1 MKKFSKLKII
11 QMIVFIVVAIVG
23 IVIVFTDA
31 ELYQMIGF
39 DPHIRI
45 LSIVLW
51 VALGLAFVFMFLDY
65 RLDSQL
71 RRENEELNY
80 AFYTD
85 PDTGIANRNSCDA
98 YINQFDNRLLPEGM
112 AAFTIMVSNLKELN
126 EELGYEQGDKAIS
139 DLAGILQGILPKGDF
154 LGRNGGDRF
163 LIIMRKCSKTD
174 KEAFLRKIDAAIA
187 QRNKKVSEE
196 EKIEHRVGAALQV
209 ERHAMTLHT
218 LVAVS
223 DRKAHG
229 ENLQ

>member
-1 MKKFSKLKII
+1 MKKFNKLKII
-11 QMIVFIVVAIVG
+11 QMILFVIITIIG
-23 IVIVFTDA
+23 LVIVFTDA

-45 LSIVLW
+45 LCIVLW
-51 VALGLAFVFMFLDY
+51 VVLGLSFIFLFLDY

-85 PDTGIANRNSCDA
+85 PDTGIANSNSCDA
-98 YINQFDNRLLPEGM
+98 YINQYQNRLLPEGM
-112 AAFTIMVSNLKELN
+112 AAFTVMVSNLEELN
-126 EELGYEQGDKAIS
+126 DELGYEQGDKIIAE
-139 DLAGILQGILPKGDF
+139 LAGILQGILPKGDF

-174 KEAFLRKIDAAIA
+174 KEAFLQKIDSAIG
-187 QRNKKVSEE
+187 QRNSKASEE
-196 EKIEHRVGAALQV
+196 EKVEYRIGAALQA

-218 LVAVS
+218 LVATS

-229 ENLQ
+229 ES

>member
-1 MKKFSKLKII
+1 MKKFNKLKII
-11 QMIVFIVVAIVG
+11 QMILFVVITIIG
-23 IVIVFTDA
+23 LVIVFTDA

-45 LSIVLW
+45 LCIVLW
-51 VALGLAFVFMFLDY
+51 VVLGLSFIFLFLDY

-98 YINQFDNRLLPEGM
+98 YINQYQNRLLPDGM

-126 EELGYEQGDKAIS
+126 DELGYEQGDKIIAE
-139 DLAGILQGILPKGDF
+139 LAGILQGVLPKRDF

-174 KEAFLRKIDAAIA
+174 KEAFLQKIDSAID
-187 QRNKKVSEE
+187 QRNRKVSKE
-196 EKIEHRVGAALQV
+196 EKLEYRIGAALQV

-229 ENLQ
+229 ES

>member
-1 MKKFSKLKII
+1 MKKFNKLKII
-11 QMIVFIVVAIVG
+11 QMILFVVITIIG
-23 IVIVFTDA
+23 LVIVFTDA

-45 LSIVLW
+45 LCIVLW
-51 VALGLAFVFMFLDY
+51 VVLGLSFIFLFLDY
-65 RLDSQL
+65 RLDSLL

-98 YINQFDNRLLPEGM
+98 YINQYQNRLLPEGM
-112 AAFTIMVSNLKELN
+112 AAFTVMVSNLKELN
-126 EELGYEQGDKAIS
+126 DVLGYEQGDKIIAE
-139 DLAGILQGILPKGDF
+139 LAGILQGVLPKGDF

-174 KEAFLRKIDAAIA
+174 KEAFLQKIDSAID
-187 QRNKKVSEE
+187 QRNRKVSKE
-196 EKIEHRVGAALQV
+196 EKLEYRIGAALQV

-229 ENLQ
+229 ES

>member
-1 MKKFSKLKII
+1 MKKFNKLKII
-11 QMIVFIVVAIVG
+11 QMILFVVITIIG
-23 IVIVFTDA
+23 LVIVFTDA

-45 LSIVLW
+45 LCIVLW
-51 VALGLAFVFMFLDY
+51 VVLGLSFIFLFLDY
-65 RLDSQL
+65 RLDSLL

-98 YINQFDNRLLPEGM
+98 YINQYQNRLLPEGM
-112 AAFTIMVSNLKELN
+112 AAFTVMVSNLKELN
-126 EELGYEQGDKAIS
+126 DVLGYEQGDKIIAE
-139 DLAGILQGILPKGDF
+139 LAGILQGILPKGDF

-174 KEAFLRKIDAAIA
+174 KEAFLQKIDSAID
-187 QRNKKVSEE
+187 QRNRKVSKE
-196 EKIEHRVGAALQV
+196 EKLEYRIGAALQV

-229 ENLQ
+229 ES

>member
-1 MKKFSKLKII
+1 MKKFNKLKII
-11 QMIVFIVVAIVG
+11 QMILFVVITIIG
-23 IVIVFTDA
+23 LVIVFTDA

-45 LSIVLW
+45 LCIVLW
-51 VALGLAFVFMFLDY
+51 VVLGLSFIFLFLDY

-98 YINQFDNRLLPEGM
+98 YINQYQNRLLPEGM
-112 AAFTIMVSNLKELN
+112 AAFTVMVSNLKELN
-126 EELGYEQGDKAIS
+126 DELGYEQGDKIIAE
-139 DLAGILQGILPKGDF
+139 LAGILQGILPKGDF

-174 KEAFLRKIDAAIA
+174 KEAFLQKIDSAIG
-187 QRNKKVSEE
+187 QRNSKASEE
-196 EKIEHRVGAALQV
+196 EKVEYRIGAALQA

-229 ENLQ
+229 ES

>member
-1 MKKFSKLKII
+1 MKKFNKLKII
-11 QMIVFIVVAIVG
+11 QMILFVVVTILALV
-23 IVIVFTDA
+23 VVFTDA

-45 LSIVLW
+45 LAIALW
-51 VALGLAFVFMFLDY
+51 VVLGLSFIFMFLDY

-98 YINQFDNRLLPEGM
+98 YINQYQNRLLPEGM

-126 EELGYEQGDKAIS
+126 EELGYEQGDKIIAE
-139 DLAGILQGILPKGDF
+139 LAGLLQGVLPKGDF

-174 KEAFLRKIDAAIA
+174 KESFMKKIDSAIA
-187 QRNKKVSEE
+187 ERNSKVAEE
-196 EKIEHRVGAALQV
+196 EKLEYRIGAALQV

-229 ENLQ
+229 ES

>member
-1 MKKFSKLKII
+1 MKKFNKLKII
-11 QMIVFIVVAIVG
+11 QMILFVVITIIG
-23 IVIVFTDA
+23 LVIVFTDA
-31 ELYQMIGF
+31 DLFQMIGF
-39 DPHIRI
+39 DSHIRI
-45 LSIVLW
+45 LCIILW
-51 VALGLAFVFMFLDY
+51 VVLGLSFIFLFLDY

-98 YINQFDNRLLPEGM
+98 YINQYQNGALPDGM
-112 AAFTIMVSNLKELN
+112 AAFTVMVSNLKALN
-126 EELGYEQGDKAIS
+126 DELGYEQGDKAIAE
-139 DLAGILQGILPKGDF
+139 LAGILQGILPKGDF

-163 LIIMRKCSKTD
+163 LIILRKCSKTD
-174 KEAFLRKIDAAIA
+174 KDAFMQKIDSAIE
-187 QRNKKVSEE
+187 QRNSKVSKE
-196 EKIEHRVGAALQV
+196 EKIEYRIGAALQV

-229 ENLQ
+229 ES

>member
-1 MKKFSKLKII
+1 MKKFNKLKII
-11 QMIVFIVVAIVG
+11 QMILFVVVMILALV
-23 IVIVFTDA
+23 VIFTDA

-45 LSIVLW
+45 LAIALW
-51 VALGLAFVFMFLDY
+51 VVLGLSFIFMFLDY

-98 YINQFDNRLLPEGM
+98 YINQYQNRLLPDGM
-112 AAFTIMVSNLKELN
+112 AAFTVMVSNLKKLN
-126 EELGYEQGDKAIS
+126 DELGYEQGDKIIAE
-139 DLAGILQGILPKGDF
+139 LAGLLQGVLPKGDF

-174 KEAFLRKIDAAIA
+174 KESFMNKIDSAIA
-187 QRNKKVSEE
+187 ERNKKAAEE
-196 EKIEHRVGAALQV
+196 EKIEYRIGAALQV

-229 ENLQ
+229 ES

>member
-1 MKKFSKLKII
+1 MKKFNKLKII
-11 QMIVFIVVAIVG
+11 QMILFVIITIIG
-23 IVIVFTDA
+23 LVIVFTDA

-45 LSIVLW
+45 LCIILW
-51 VALGLAFVFMFLDY
+51 VVLGLSFIFLFLDY

-85 PDTGIANRNSCDA
+85 PNTGIANRNSCDA
-98 YINQFDNRLLPEGM
+98 YINQYQNRLLPEGM
-112 AAFTIMVSNLKELN
+112 AAFTVMVSNLKELN
-126 EELGYEQGDKAIS
+126 DELGYEQGDKIIAE
-139 DLAGILQGILPKGDF
+139 LAGILQDVLPKGDF

-163 LIIMRKCSKTD
+163 LIILRKCSKTD
-174 KEAFLRKIDAAIA
+174 KEAFMQKIDSAIDR
-187 QRNKKVSEE
+187 RNSKVSKE
-196 EKIEHRVGAALQV
+196 EKLEYRIGAALQV

-229 ENLQ
+229 ES

>member
-11 QMIVFIVVAIVG
+11 QMILFVVITIIG
-23 IVIVFTDA
+23 LVIVFTDA

-45 LSIVLW
+45 LCIVLW
-51 VALGLAFVFMFLDY
+51 VVLGLSFIFLFLDY

-98 YINQFDNRLLPEGM
+98 YINQYQNRLLPEGM
-112 AAFTIMVSNLKELN
+112 AAFTVMVSNLKELN
-126 EELGYEQGDKAIS
+126 DELGYEQGDKIIAE
-139 DLAGILQGILPKGDF
+139 LAGILQGILPKGDF

-163 LIIMRKCSKTD
+163 LIILRKCSKTD
-174 KEAFLRKIDAAIA
+174 KEAFLQKIDSAIG
-187 QRNKKVSEE
+187 QRNSKASEE
-196 EKIEHRVGAALQV
+196 EKVEYRIGAALQA

-229 ENLQ
+229 ES

>member
-1 MKKFSKLKII
+1 MKKFSKLKVI
-11 QMIVFIVVAIVG
+11 QMILFVIITIIG
-23 IVIVFTDA
+23 LVIVFTDA

-45 LSIVLW
+45 LCIVLW
-51 VALGLAFVFMFLDY
+51 VVLGLSFIFLFLDY

-98 YINQFDNRLLPEGM
+98 YINQYQNRLLPDGM

-126 EELGYEQGDKAIS
+126 DELGYEQGDKIIAE
-139 DLAGILQGILPKGDF
+139 LAGILQGVLPKGDF

-174 KEAFLRKIDAAIA
+174 KEAFLQKIDSAID
-187 QRNKKVSEE
+187 QRNRKVSKE
-196 EKIEHRVGAALQV
+196 EKLEYRIGAALQV

-229 ENLQ
+229 ES

>member
-11 QMIVFIVVAIVG
+11 QMILFVVITIIG
-23 IVIVFTDA
+23 LVIVFTDA

-45 LSIVLW
+45 LCIVLW
-51 VALGLAFVFMFLDY
+51 VVLGLSFIFLFLDY

-98 YINQFDNRLLPEGM
+98 YINQYQNRLLPDGM

-126 EELGYEQGDKAIS
+126 DELGYEQGDKIIAE
-139 DLAGILQGILPKGDF
+139 LAGILQGVLPKGDF

-174 KEAFLRKIDAAIA
+174 KEAFLLKIDSAID
-187 QRNKKVSEE
+187 QRNRKVSKE
-196 EKIEHRVGAALQV
+196 EKLEYRIGAALQV

-229 ENLQ
+229 ES

>member
-1 MKKFSKLKII
+1 MKKFNKLKVI
-11 QMIVFIVVAIVG
+11 QMILFVIITIIG
-23 IVIVFTDA
+23 LVIVFTDA

-45 LSIVLW
+45 LCIVLW
-51 VALGLAFVFMFLDY
+51 VVLGLSFIFLFLDY

-80 AFYTD
+80 TFYTD
-85 PDTGIANRNSCDA
+85 PNTGIANRNSCDA
-98 YINQFDNRLLPEGM
+98 YINQYQNRLLPDGM

-126 EELGYEQGDKAIS
+126 DELGYEQGDKIIAE
-139 DLAGILQGILPKGDF
+139 LAGILQGVLPKGDF

-174 KEAFLRKIDAAIA
+174 KEAFLQKIDSAID
-187 QRNKKVSEE
+187 QRNRKVSKE
-196 EKIEHRVGAALQV
+196 EKLEYRIGAALQV

-229 ENLQ
+229 ES

>member
-11 QMIVFIVVAIVG
+11 QMILFVVITIIG
-23 IVIVFTDA
+23 LVIVFTDA

-45 LSIVLW
+45 LCIVLW
-51 VALGLAFVFMFLDY
+51 VVLGLSFIFLFLDY

-98 YINQFDNRLLPEGM
+98 YINQYQNRLLPEGM
-112 AAFTIMVSNLKELN
+112 AAFTVMVSNLEELN
-126 EELGYEQGDKAIS
+126 DELGYEQGDKIIAE
-139 DLAGILQGILPKGDF
+139 LAGILQGILPKGDF

-174 KEAFLRKIDAAIA
+174 KEAFLQKIDSAIG
-187 QRNKKVSEE
+187 QRNSKASEE
-196 EKIEHRVGAALQV
+196 EKVECRIGAALQA

-229 ENLQ
+229 ES

>member
-1 MKKFSKLKII
+1 MILFVVITII
-11 QMIVFIVVAIVG
+11 G
-23 IVIVFTDA
+23 LVIVFTDA

-45 LSIVLW
+45 LCIVLW
-51 VALGLAFVFMFLDY
+51 VVLGLSFIFLFLDY
-65 RLDSQL
+65 RLDSLL

-98 YINQFDNRLLPEGM
+98 YINQYQNRLLPEGM
-112 AAFTIMVSNLKELN
+112 AAFTVMVSNLKELN
-126 EELGYEQGDKAIS
+126 DVLGYEQGDKIIAE
-139 DLAGILQGILPKGDF
+139 LAGILQGILPKGDF

-174 KEAFLRKIDAAIA
+174 KEAFLQKIDSAID
-187 QRNKKVSEE
+187 QRNRKVSKE
-196 EKIEHRVGAALQV
+196 EKLEYRIGAALQV

-229 ENLQ
+229 ES

>member
-1 MKKFSKLKII
+1 MKKFNKLKII
-11 QMIVFIVVAIVG
+11 QMILFVIITIIG
-23 IVIVFTDA
+23 LVIVFTDA

-45 LSIVLW
+45 LCIVLW
-51 VALGLAFVFMFLDY
+51 VVLGLSFIFLFLDY

-98 YINQFDNRLLPEGM
+98 YINQYQNRLLPEGM
-112 AAFTIMVSNLKELN
+112 AAFTVMVSNLKELN
-126 EELGYEQGDKAIS
+126 DELGYEQGDKIIAE
-139 DLAGILQGILPKGDF
+139 LAGILQGILPKGDF

-174 KEAFLRKIDAAIA
+174 KEAFLQKIDSAIG
-187 QRNKKVSEE
+187 QRNSKASEE
-196 EKIEHRVGAALQV
+196 EKVEYRIGAALQA

-218 LVAVS
+218 LVAAS

-229 ENLQ
+229 ES

>member
-1 MKKFSKLKII
+1 MKKFNKLKII
-11 QMIVFIVVAIVG
+11 QMILFVVVTILALV
-23 IVIVFTDA
+23 VVFTDA

-45 LSIVLW
+45 LAIALW
-51 VALGLAFVFMFLDY
+51 VVLGLSFIFMFLDY

-98 YINQFDNRLLPEGM
+98 YINQYQNRLLPEGM

-126 EELGYEQGDKAIS
+126 EELGYEQGDKIIAE
-139 DLAGILQGILPKGDF
+139 LAGLLQGVLPKGDF

-174 KEAFLRKIDAAIA
+174 KETFMNKIDSAIA
-187 QRNKKVSEE
+187 ERNSKVAEE
-196 EKIEHRVGAALQV
+196 EKLEYRIGAALQV

-229 ENLQ
+229 ES

>member
-1 MKKFSKLKII
+1 MKKFNKLKII
-11 QMIVFIVVAIVG
+11 QMVLFVIITIIG
-23 IVIVFTDA
+23 LVIVFTDA

-45 LSIVLW
+45 LCVILW
-51 VALGLAFVFMFLDY
+51 VVLGLSFFFLFLDY

-85 PDTGIANRNSCDA
+85 PNTGIANRNSCDA
-98 YINQFDNRLLPEGM
+98 YINQYQNRLLPEGM

-126 EELGYEQGDKAIS
+126 DELGYEQGDKIIAE
-139 DLAGILQGILPKGDF
+139 LAGILQGVLPKGDF

-174 KEAFLRKIDAAIA
+174 KEAFLQKIDSAID
-187 QRNKKVSEE
+187 QRNRKVSKE
-196 EKIEHRVGAALQV
+196 EKLEYRIGAALQV

-229 ENLQ
+229 ES

>member
-1 MKKFSKLKII
+1 MKKFNKLKII
-11 QMIVFIVVAIVG
+11 QIILFVVVTILALV
-23 IVIVFTDA
+23 VVFTDA

-45 LSIVLW
+45 LAIALW
-51 VALGLAFVFMFLDY
+51 VVLGLSFIFMFLDY

-98 YINQFDNRLLPEGM
+98 YINQYQNRLLPEGM

-126 EELGYEQGDKAIS
+126 EELGYEQGDKIIAE
-139 DLAGILQGILPKGDF
+139 LAGLLQGVLPKGDF

-174 KEAFLRKIDAAIA
+174 KETFMNKIDSAIA
-187 QRNKKVSEE
+187 ERNSKVAEE
-196 EKIEHRVGAALQV
+196 EKLEYRIGAALQV

-229 ENLQ
+229 ES

>member
-1 MKKFSKLKII
+1 MKKFNKLKII
-11 QMIVFIVVAIVG
+11 QMILFVVITIIG
-23 IVIVFTDA
+23 LVIVFTDA

-45 LSIVLW
+45 LCIVLW
-51 VALGLAFVFMFLDY
+51 VVLGLSFIFLFLDY

-98 YINQFDNRLLPEGM
+98 FINQYQNRLLPEGM
-112 AAFTIMVSNLKELN
+112 AAFTVMVSNLKELN
-126 EELGYEQGDKAIS
+126 DELGYEQGDKIIAE
-139 DLAGILQGILPKGDF
+139 LAGILQGILPKGDF

-174 KEAFLRKIDAAIA
+174 KEAFLQKIDSAIG
-187 QRNKKVSEE
+187 QRNSKASEE
-196 EKIEHRVGAALQV
+196 EKVEYRIGAALQA

-229 ENLQ
+229 ES

>member
-1 MKKFSKLKII
+1 MKKFNKLKVI
-11 QMIVFIVVAIVG
+11 QMILFVIITIIG
-23 IVIVFTDA
+23 LVIVFTDA

-45 LSIVLW
+45 LCIVLW
-51 VALGLAFVFMFLDY
+51 VVLGLSFIFLFLDY

-85 PDTGIANRNSCDA
+85 PNTGIANRNSCDA
-98 YINQFDNRLLPEGM
+98 YINQYQNRLLPDGM

-126 EELGYEQGDKAIS
+126 DELGYEQGDKIIAE
-139 DLAGILQGILPKGDF
+139 LAGILQGILPKGDF

-174 KEAFLRKIDAAIA
+174 KEAFLQKIDSAID
-187 QRNKKVSEE
+187 QRNRKVSKE
-196 EKIEHRVGAALQV
+196 EKLEYRIGAALQV

-229 ENLQ
+229 ES

>member
-1 MKKFSKLKII
+1 MKKFNKLKII
-11 QMIVFIVVAIVG
+11 QMILFVVITIIG
-23 IVIVFTDA
+23 LVIVFTDA

-45 LSIVLW
+45 LCIILW
-51 VALGLAFVFMFLDY
+51 VVLGLSFIFLFLDY

-80 AFYTD
+80 AFYAD

-98 YINQFDNRLLPEGM
+98 YINQYQNGALPDGM
-112 AAFTIMVSNLKELN
+112 AAFTVMVSNLKALN
-126 EELGYEQGDKAIS
+126 DELGYEQGDKAIAE
-139 DLAGILQGILPKGDF
+139 LAGILQGILPKGDF

-163 LIIMRKCSKTD
+163 LIILRKCSKTD
-174 KEAFLRKIDAAIA
+174 KDAFMQKIDSAIE
-187 QRNKKVSEE
+187 QRNSKVSKE
-196 EKIEHRVGAALQV
+196 EKIEYRIGAALQV

-229 ENLQ
+229 ES

>member
-1 MKKFSKLKII
+1 MKKFNKLKVI
-11 QMIVFIVVAIVG
+11 QMILFVIITIIG
-23 IVIVFTDA
+23 LVIVFTDA

-45 LSIVLW
+45 LCIVLW
-51 VALGLAFVFMFLDY
+51 VVLGLSFIFLFLDY

-85 PDTGIANRNSCDA
+85 PNTGIANRNSCDA
-98 YINQFDNRLLPEGM
+98 YINQYQNRLLPDGM

-126 EELGYEQGDKAIS
+126 DELGYEQGDKIIAE
-139 DLAGILQGILPKGDF
+139 LAGILQGILPKGDF

-174 KEAFLRKIDAAIA
+174 KEAFMKKIDSAID
-187 QRNKKVSEE
+187 QRNRKVSKE
-196 EKIEHRVGAALQV
+196 EKLEYRIGAALQV

-229 ENLQ
+229 ES

>member
-1 MKKFSKLKII
+1 MKKFNKLKII
-11 QMIVFIVVAIVG
+11 QLIIFIIVAIIG

-45 LSIVLW
+45 LCIVLW
-51 VALGLAFVFMFLDY
+51 IVLGLSFIFMFLDY

-85 PDTGIANRNSCDA
+85 PNTGIANRNSCDA
-98 YINQFDNRLLPEGM
+98 YINQFQNGLLPDGM
-112 AAFTIMVSNLKELN
+112 AAFTIVVSNLKELN
-126 EELGYEQGDKAIS
+126 DELGYEEGDKIIS
-139 DLAGILQGILPKGDF
+139 ELAGMLQGILPKDAF

-163 LIIMRKCSKTD
+163 LIILKKCSKTD
-174 KEAFLRKIDAAIA
+174 KEEFIGKIDGAIA
-187 QRNKKVSEE
+187 QRNRKVSDE
-196 EKIEHRVGAALQV
+196 EKIEHRIGAALQV
-209 ERHAMTLHT
+209 ERHAMTMHT

-229 ENLQ
+229 EN

>member
-11 QMIVFIVVAIVG
+11 QMILFVVITIIG
-23 IVIVFTDA
+23 LVIVFTDA

-45 LSIVLW
+45 LCIVLW
-51 VALGLAFVFMFLDY
+51 VVLGLSFIFLFLDY

-98 YINQFDNRLLPEGM
+98 YINQYQNRLLPEGM
-112 AAFTIMVSNLKELN
+112 AAFTVMVSNLKELN
-126 EELGYEQGDKAIS
+126 DELGYEQGDKIIAE
-139 DLAGILQGILPKGDF
+139 LAGILQGILPKGDF

-174 KEAFLRKIDAAIA
+174 KEAFLQKIDSAIG
-187 QRNKKVSEE
+187 QRNSKASEE
-196 EKIEHRVGAALQV
+196 EKVEYRIGAALQA

-229 ENLQ
+229 ES

>member
-11 QMIVFIVVAIVG
+11 QMILFVVITIIG
-23 IVIVFTDA
+23 LVIVFTDA

-45 LSIVLW
+45 LCIVLW
-51 VALGLAFVFMFLDY
+51 VVLGLSFIFLFLDY

-98 YINQFDNRLLPEGM
+98 YINQYQNRLLPEGM
-112 AAFTIMVSNLKELN
+112 AAFTVMVSNLEELN
-126 EELGYEQGDKAIS
+126 DELGYEQGDKIIAE
-139 DLAGILQGILPKGDF
+139 LAGILQGILPKGDF

-174 KEAFLRKIDAAIA
+174 KEAFLQKIDSAIG
-187 QRNKKVSEE
+187 QRNSKASEE
-196 EKIEHRVGAALQV
+196 EKVEYRIGAALQA

-223 DRKAHG
+223 DHKAHG
-229 ENLQ
+229 ES

>member
-1 MKKFSKLKII
+1 MKKFNKLKII
-11 QMIVFIVVAIVG
+11 QMVLFVIITIIG
-23 IVIVFTDA
+23 LVIVFTDA

-45 LSIVLW
+45 LCVILW
-51 VALGLAFVFMFLDY
+51 VVLGLSFFFLFLDY

-98 YINQFDNRLLPEGM
+98 YINQYQNRLLPEGM

-126 EELGYEQGDKAIS
+126 DELGYEQGDKIIAE
-139 DLAGILQGILPKGDF
+139 LAGILQGILPKGDF

-174 KEAFLRKIDAAIA
+174 KEAFLQKIDSAID
-187 QRNKKVSEE
+187 QRNRKVSKE
-196 EKIEHRVGAALQV
+196 EKLEYRIGAALQV

-229 ENLQ
+229 ES

>member
-1 MKKFSKLKII
+1 MKKFNKLKVI
-11 QMIVFIVVAIVG
+11 QMILFVIITIIG
-23 IVIVFTDA
+23 LVIVFTDA

-45 LSIVLW
+45 LCIVLW
-51 VALGLAFVFMFLDY
+51 VVLGLSFIFLFLDY

-85 PDTGIANRNSCDA
+85 PNTGIANRNSCDA
-98 YINQFDNRLLPEGM
+98 YINQYQNRLLPDGM

-126 EELGYEQGDKAIS
+126 DELGYEQGDKIIAE
-139 DLAGILQGILPKGDF
+139 LAGILQGVLPKGDF

-174 KEAFLRKIDAAIA
+174 KEAFLQKIDSAID
-187 QRNKKVSEE
+187 QRNRKVSKE
-196 EKIEHRVGAALQV
+196 EKLEYRIGAALQV

-229 ENLQ
+229 ES

>member
-1 MKKFSKLKII
+1 MKKFNKLKII
-11 QMIVFIVVAIVG
+11 QMILFVIITIIG
-23 IVIVFTDA
+23 LVIVFTDA
-31 ELYQMIGF
+31 ELYQMIVF

-45 LSIVLW
+45 LCIVLW
-51 VALGLAFVFMFLDY
+51 VVLGLSFIFLFLDY

-98 YINQFDNRLLPEGM
+98 YINQYQNRLLPEGM
-112 AAFTIMVSNLKELN
+112 AAFTVMVSNLEELN
-126 EELGYEQGDKAIS
+126 DELGYEQGDKIIAE
-139 DLAGILQGILPKGDF
+139 LAGILQGILPKGDF

-174 KEAFLRKIDAAIA
+174 KEAFLQKIDSAIG
-187 QRNKKVSEE
+187 QRNSKASEE
-196 EKIEHRVGAALQV
+196 EKVEYRIGAALQA

-218 LVAVS
+218 LVATS

-229 ENLQ
+229 ES

>member
-1 MKKFSKLKII
+1 MKKFNKLKII
-11 QMIVFIVVAIVG
+11 QMILFVIITIIG
-23 IVIVFTDA
+23 LVIVFTDA

-45 LSIVLW
+45 LCIILW
-51 VALGLAFVFMFLDY
+51 VVLGLSFIFLFLDY

-85 PDTGIANRNSCDA
+85 PNTGIANRNSCDA
-98 YINQFDNRLLPEGM
+98 YINQYQNRLLPDGM

-126 EELGYEQGDKAIS
+126 DELGYEQGDKIIAE
-139 DLAGILQGILPKGDF
+139 LAGILQGVLPKGDF

-174 KEAFLRKIDAAIA
+174 KEAFLQKIDSAID
-187 QRNKKVSEE
+187 QRNRKVSKE
-196 EKIEHRVGAALQV
+196 EKLEYRIGAALQV

-229 ENLQ
+229 ES